1 MAEYRGIQGAAV
13 QSRTASTGLLEGE
26 IWYKSDDGTFRLQ
39 ALASAAWATG
49 GALTGARQS
58 GGITGL
64 QTAALQAG
72 GYPGAN
78 TTTMTYDG
86 STWTAPGNNLNT
98 GRYIAAIWGT
108 QTAAVCATGSA
119 SGPPY
124 TGTTAAE
131 EFNGT
136 SWTASNPINTARYG
150 CFAGGTLTQGV
161 VAGGSGPAT
170 YADDVEEYDGTSFS
184 TVTSIP
190 SDQGN
195 GTSGAYTQT
204 DVMCVGG
211 GPGNKT
217 TNSHYNGTSWT
228 SLNGLSGDGR
238 RGTGGALNSS
248 TAPGFTT
255 GGETATTNPITLT
268 EEWDGTSF
276 STSTALPTATR
287 DLASAGGG
295 TGYAG
300 IVAGGFNTA
309 ATTNTFEYTG
319 VQVGSKTITTS

>member
-1 MAEYRGIQGAAV
+1 MSEYRGIQGAAV
-13 QSRTASTGLLEGE
+13 KSRTASTGLQEGE
-26 IWYKSDDGTFRLQ
+26 IWYKSDTGTFQLQ
-39 ALASAAWATG
+39 ALSTAAWATG

-78 TTTMTYDG
+78 DTTMTYDG
-86 STWTAPGNNLNT
+86 TSWTAPGNNLNT
-98 GRYIAAIWGT
+98 GRSIATIWGI
-108 QTAAVCATGSA
+108 QTSAVCATGSA
-119 SGPPY
+119 SGAPY
-124 TGTTAAE
+124 TATTAAE

-136 SWTASNPINTARYG
+136 SWTASNPINTARYA

-161 VAGGSGPAT
+161 VAGGGGPAT
-170 YADDVEEYDGTSFS
+170 YFDDVEEYDGTSFS

-195 GTSGAYTQT
+195 GGSGADLQT
-204 DVMCVGG
+204 DMMCVGG

-217 TNSHYNGTSWT
+217 TNSYYNGTSWT
-228 SLNGLSGDGR
+228 ALNGLSGAGR
-238 RGTGGALNSS
+238 RGNGGALNSS
-248 TAPGFTT
+248 SAPGFTT

-276 STSTALPTATR
+276 SASTALPTATR
-287 DLASAGGG
+287 DLASTGGG

-300 IVAGGFNTA
+300 IVAGGFSTA
-309 ATTNTFEYTG
+309 ATANTFEYSG
-319 VQVGSKTITTS
+319 IQVGSQTITTS